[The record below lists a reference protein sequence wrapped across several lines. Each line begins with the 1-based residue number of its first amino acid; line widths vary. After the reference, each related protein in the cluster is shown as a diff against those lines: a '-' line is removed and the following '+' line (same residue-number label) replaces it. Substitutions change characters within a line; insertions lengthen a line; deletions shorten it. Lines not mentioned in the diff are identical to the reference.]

1 MGRVKGRPWT
11 PKEDEVLRRLAAAG
25 MNAQTLAGEMGRSD
39 TKIRKRAKEIEVM
52 LSKAQLGPGDA
63 AKGKHYS

>member
-1 MGRVKGRPWT
+1 MSRVKGRPWT

-39 TKIRKRAKEIEVM
+39 TKIRQRAKEIEVKIC
-52 LSKAQLGPGDA
+52 KAPFGPGDA